1 MPPVTDIFREC
12 HRLRVHL
19 RNLTREIELGPRVL
33 KGKQEELEEER
44 QAHKEH
50 HDSITRFKLKQREDE
65 GSLKQ
70 TDTRLAKLGE
80 QLLGTSVQKE
90 YEAKQHEIAHAKAKK
105 AELEDAILNSMTEID
120 ERTAAIPAV
129 EKRWADAQAAFAE
142 FQKQAA
148 ERLEMLKGDKIASEA
163 LLAKTEEGIPEDIR
177 PRYEKFVKVH
187 GPEAMAAVKGK
198 SCQGCRTDM
207 TDQKLIELR
216 RGEFMQCPTCGKI
229 LFPAE

>member
-1 MPPVTDIFREC
+1 MRPVTDVFREC
-12 HRLRVHL
+12 HRLRTHL
-19 RNLTREIELGPRVL
+19 RNLIREIELGPRVL
-33 KGKQEELEEER
+33 KGKQEELEEAR

-105 AELEDAILNSMTEID
+105 EALEDSILNSMTEIE
-120 ERTAAIPAV
+120 ERTAAIPEV
-129 EKRWADAQAAFAE
+129 EKRWAEAQAAFAE

-148 ERLEMLKGDKIASEA
+148 ERLEMLKKDKADSEA

-177 PRYEKFVKVH
+177 ARYDKLVKAH

-198 SCQGCRTDM
+198 SCQACRTDM
-207 TDQKLIELR
+207 TDQKVIELR
-216 RGEFMQCPTCGKI
+216 RGEFMQCSTCGK
-229 LFPAE
+229 LLYPVD

>member
-1 MPPVTDIFREC
+1 MPAVTEVFREC
-12 HRLRVHL
+12 HRLRIHL
-19 RNLTREIELGPRVL
+19 RKLNREIELGPRVL
-33 KGKQEELEEER
+33 KGKQDELEEER

-65 GSLKQ
+65 GTLKQ

-105 AELEDAILNSMTEID
+105 ADLEDAILTSMTEIED
-120 ERTAAIPAV
+120 RTAAIPAI
-129 EKRWADAQAAFAE
+129 EKKWADAQAAFAE
-142 FQKQAA
+142 FQRQAA
-148 ERLEMLKGDKIASEA
+148 DRLEMLKKDKADSEA
-163 LLAKTEEGIPEDIR
+163 LLAKTEEAIPEDIR
-177 PRYEKFVKVH
+177 ARYEKFVKAH

>member
-1 MPPVTDIFREC
+1 MPPVTDVFREC

-19 RNLTREIELGPRVL
+19 RNLNKEIELGPRVL
-33 KGKQEELEEER
+33 KGKQEELEEAR
-44 QAHKEH
+44 QEYKEH

-90 YEAKQHEIAHAKAKK
+90 YEAKQHEIAHAKGKK

-129 EKRWADAQAAFAE
+129 EKKWADAQAAFAE

-148 ERLEMLKGDKIASEA
+148 ERLEMLKGDKTASEA
-163 LLAKTEEGIPEDIR
+163 LLAKAEEGIPEDIR
-177 PRYEKFVKVH
+177 PRYEKLVKAH
-187 GPEAMAAVKGK
+187 GPEAMAPVKNK
-198 SCQGCRTDM
+198 TCMGCRTDL

-216 RGEFMQCPTCGKI
+216 RGEFMQCPTCGKM
-229 LFPAE
+229 LFVAE